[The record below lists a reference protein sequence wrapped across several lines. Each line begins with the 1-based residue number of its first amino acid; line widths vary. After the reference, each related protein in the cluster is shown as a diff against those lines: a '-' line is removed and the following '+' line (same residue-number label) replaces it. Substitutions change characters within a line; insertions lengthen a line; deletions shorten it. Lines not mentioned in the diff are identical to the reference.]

1 MKKSELPTHYRIHD
15 PRSAVG
21 RIILATLLG
30 VGAATLIGLRYSV
43 AIAILGGW
51 NIGGVVLGAL
61 SWIRIS
67 TFDARRTAARAAADD
82 PGRTAVYVLIVLTSA
97 ASILA
102 ATVLVSHSRSMPT
115 GETTLMLA
123 LCLSTVALSW
133 LLTQTAFTLRYA
145 HLYYREDADGVGGIE
160 FSGGDKPCYGDFAYL
175 AFTIGM
181 CFQVSDT
188 AIRTRQIRRTVL
200 LHAVLSFFYNTA
212 ILAFVLNLVFGR
224 AA

>member
-1 MKKSELPTHYRIHD
+1 MSSPPPTKYRILD

-21 RIILATLLG
+21 RVVLASALAI
-30 VGAATLIGLRYSV
+30 GAAWLISLHYSL
-43 AIAILGGW
+43 AIAVLGGW

-61 SWIRIS
+61 SWIRIA
-67 TFDARRTAARAAADD
+67 TFDEQRTAARAAADD

-97 ASILA
+97 ASLLA
-102 ATVLVSHSRSMPT
+102 ATVLVRHSRSMPA
-115 GETTLMLA
+115 GETTLMLG

-145 HLYYREDADGVGGIE
+145 HLYYREDAEGQGGID

-175 AFTIGM
+175 AFTVGM

-188 AIRTRQIRRTVL
+188 AITSKQIRRTVL